1 MFESHLNYIGK
12 GDLLTADANCGH
24 FRILKAISLRK
35 SDFCIRMSQTSYFIK
50 NFLVSGE
57 TDVVLELLF
66 VFL

>member
-12 GDLLTADANCGH
+12 GDLLTADANYGH

-35 SDFCIRMSQTSYFIK
+35 LDFCIRMSQTSDFIK

-57 TDVVLELLF
+57 ADVVLEWYLLEQ
-66 VFL
+66 